1 MSEIIPVAENEI
13 LLPYQ
18 RAWINDKS
26 QLKTAEKSRQIGFT
40 WVQALEDVIDI
51 GIDQLCERS
60 YLSSKDLSS
69 IELYIDYCKFWAK
82 RIGIAMEDT
91 GDELIDVD
99 RDVSARCMRF
109 KHGGKIY
116 GTSSSIGALRGKNG
130 KIGLD
135 EFAFHKDAEQLW
147 DAAQP
152 ATTWGF
158 PLREFSSHNGK
169 QTLFYQHCEGGKL
182 PSVDKK
188 RFPTSVHTITL
199 YDAVRQGMLSKIR
212 KRHVSIEEQN
222 EWMQSQ
228 FRKSRGSKNIIWTA
242 PDGTEF
248 QVSHSAMQEYLCI
261 PVDESTAFMT
271 YDFISS
277 CTREDIL
284 IPDLNSITGE
294 LYVGMDIARKRNLSV
309 IWVAELLG
317 EVLYTR
323 KIIVLEKMPFR
334 EQRDILYQVLRHP
347 RMRRGCIDASGIG
360 AELAENA
367 ERDFGTYTIEGI
379 VFTNPVKASLAEGL
393 RLSME
398 DKQFL
403 IPQDENVQADFHSIR
418 KEVTASGHIRFDA
431 KESDEGSHADRF
443 WSAAL
448 CKHASKSE
456 AFIEPTFTR
465 SYKSA
470 ERKLAERYEE

>member
-1 MSEIIPVAENEI
+1 MSEIIPAAENQI

-18 RAWINDKS
+18 RAWLNDKS

-40 WVQALEDVIDI
+40 WVQALEDVMDI
-51 GIDQLCERS
+51 GVEQLCERS

-82 RIGIAMEDT
+82 RVGVIMEDI
-91 GDELIDVD
+91 GVELIDVD

-169 QTLFYQHCEGGKL
+169 NTLFYQHCVGGKL
-182 PSVDKK
+182 PASDKHH
-188 RFPTSVHTITL
+188 FPTSVHTITL
-199 YDAVRQGMLSKIR
+199 YDAVRSGMLSKIR
-212 KRHVSIEEQN
+212 KHTVSIGEQN

-228 FRKSRGSKNIIWTA
+228 FNKSRGAKNIVWVA

-248 QVSHSAMQEYLCI
+248 RVSQAAMQEYLCM
-261 PVDESTAFMT
+261 PVDESTAFMS
-271 YDFISS
+271 YDFIGQ
-277 CTREDIL
+277 CTRGDIL
-284 IPDLNSITGE
+284 TNDLNSISGD

-309 IWVAELLG
+309 IWIAELIG
-317 EVLYTR
+317 ERKYTR
-323 KIIVLEKMPFR
+323 KVIVMEKTEFR
-334 EQRDILYQVLRHP
+334 TQRDVLYSVLKHP
-347 RMRRGCIDASGIG
+347 RLRRCCIDASGIG
-360 AELAENA
+360 AQLAEDTV
-367 ERDFGTYTIEGI
+367 RDFGRYAVED
-379 VFTNPVKASLAEGL
+379 VLFTNAVKSTLAEGL
-393 RLSME
+393 RRSME
-398 DKQFL
+398 DSNFL
-403 IPQDENVQADFHSIR
+403 IPDDDNVREDFHSIK
-418 KEVTASGHIRFDA
+418 KEVTSAGHVRFDA

-443 WSAAL
+443 WAAAL
-448 CKHASKSE
+448 CNYAHSANTAVEPVFVGSGRSE
-456 AFIEPTFTR
+456 FR
-465 SYKSA
+465 NQ
-470 ERKLAERYEE
+470 AERYAG